1 MDHPHLRRIGRP
13 ALKKTTAKRAAQVE
27 PVVQTQ
33 AATMAQAEPSNHADS
48 LKRVFP
54 APLKWV
60 ISADNT
66 EITLLVGGVRRGAIV
81 PWCDSTTREPA
92 GWTAVLATPH
102 GNQDVRSTHFWMPEE
117 QAKVELLLALVASG
131 VLPEVQAAPI
141 VLDLRDAVGPAQ
153 PRPASVPDDTVF
165 VRQFGSAPPP
175 SADADRTIPSAD
187 ADRTI
192 PSTKADPAAQAFA
205 LLDQARAALLAGG
218 VIDLSI
224 MLIQRD
230 AAGRDTPV
238 ILTTGLLGDRVR
250 LAHAQQALDGLG
262 GQGAAAR
269 RG

>member
-1 MDHPHLRRIGRP
+1 M
-13 ALKKTTAKRAAQVE
+13 KNTTKLAAHVE
-27 PVVQTQ
+27 PDGL
-33 AATMAQAEPSNHADS
+33 ALA
-48 LKRVFP
+48 

-81 PWCDSTTREPA
+81 PWCDSITREPA

-117 QAKVELLLALVASG
+117 QAKVELLLALVARG

-153 PRPASVPDDTVF
+153 PRPASVPEDTVF
-165 VRQFGSAPPP
+165 VRQFGSASAPFSAPPP
-175 SADADRTIPSAD
+175 SADADRSIPSV
-187 ADRTI
+187 
-192 PSTKADPAAQAFA
+192 KADPAAQALA

-230 AAGRDTPV
+230 AAGRDTPL

-250 LAHAQQALDGLG
+250 LAHAQEALDGVGRAG
-262 GQGAAAR
+262 GVGQPG
-269 RG
+269 